1 VVYIWLFASCHE
13 TGKNMPEKKEKK
25 LLKKI
30 NNKLM
35 LMMGQLVNLFLV
47 ASNFNFLERIFS
59 LQKIHL
65 KYTIFFK
72 KNNNNKG

>member
-1 VVYIWLFASCHE
+1 
-13 TGKNMPEKKEKK
+13 
-25 LLKKI
+25 
-30 NNKLM
+30 M

-65 KYTIFFK
+65 KYTIFLK
-72 KNNNNKG
+72 KNNNNKGWKI